1 MIWWLLLNGKKSDL
15 WWNFYF
21 IFFFL
26 LLSRLKFPARVWM
39 LLTHLI
45 PFFSLCVCRTS
56 GVSMHEKEIYPV
68 AGKIELFSWEFF
80 SLLKLICEENFA
92 STVETT
98 ANERERWNL
107 RMMLEGITRQSQ
119 NHHQSSPT
127 TSAGIHHFHE
137 TEFDSVS
144 VVQFFL
150 FSASHLKSNFTGRRN
165 KQVEC

>member
-1 MIWWLLLNGKKSDL
+1 MGRKVIYDGIFISYFSSFSSPD
-15 WWNFYF
+15 WNFQYECGCF
-21 IFFFL
+21 WHIW
-26 LLSRLKFPARVWM
+26 S
-39 LLTHLI
+39 

-137 TEFDSVS
+137 TEFDSIS
-144 VVQFFL
+144 VAQFFL

-165 KQVEC
+165 MHVEC